1 LKWDNIGDMPCSVA
15 RSLSVVGDRWTML
28 ILRSAFMSIRR
39 FDDFQN
45 ILQIPRHI
53 LSTRLKK
60 LVEFGVLNKV
70 AYQQAP
76 KRYEYRLSEKGVD
89 LYPIVL
95 SLMAWGDKWMDGG
108 HGAPLQLLHQSCGHV
123 FRPVMVCSECQQ
135 PIDPRTVKP
144 MLNPAAL
151 LALHNKP
158 HDEQLAS

>member
-1 LKWDNIGDMPCSVA
+1 MKWDNIGEMPCSVA
-15 RSLSVVGDRWTML
+15 RSLSVVGDRWSML

-76 KRYEYRLSEKGVD
+76 MRYEYRLSEKGVD
-89 LYPIVL
+89 LYPIIL

-108 HGAPLQLLHQSCGHV
+108 LGAPLQLVHQGCGKV
-123 FRPVMVCSECQQ
+123 FTPVMTCSECHE
-135 PIDPRTVKP
+135 PLNARSVKP
-144 MLNPAAL
+144 ILNPAAFM
-151 LALHNKP
+151 AMADN
-158 HDEQLAS
+158 QRAG